1 MFPVYCGTHRS
12 FSVYCFTCLTVLFSY
27 YFFFSLSAEYIP
39 VLLDGIVLGGIL
51 PKDAPEIVAQLRYL
65 KAASNNC
72 GLHAQGSS
80 TSSTDINT
88 VTVLSKN
95 KLLLDPTMEVAYIP
109 RLPYDCA
116 YPGVYLF
123 TQAGRMIR
131 PVLQLGTHY
140 VEWIGP
146 MEVSKYCNFC
156 NCSIGLCLQLEA
168 FFNMPLCSLY
178 HIFSTFSSSIH
189 NRANSTASVYG
200 DCLSEDRHPPRR
212 NHPH

>member
-1 MFPVYCGTHRS
+1 MCMSLFPKYCGRS
-12 FSVYCFTCLTVLFSY
+12 FTTTTRFFGVLFSHVSRVRVHFV
-27 YFFFSLSAEYIP
+27 FFFSFSAEYIP

-51 PKDAPEIVAQLRYL
+51 PKDAPEIVAQIRYL

-146 MEVSKYCNFC
+146 MEVSNVLLYFC
-156 NCSIGLCLQLEA
+156 KCSIGLCLQTEA
-168 FFNMPLCSLY
+168 FFNMPLCSLF
-178 HIFSTFSSSIH
+178 HTFLISLLLYTTHSK
-189 NRANSTASVYG
+189 RLWRLPA
-200 DCLSEDRHPPRR
+200 
-212 NHPH
+212 

>member
-1 MFPVYCGTHRS
+1 MIPQSFVSKPFLYNLFP
-12 FSVYCFTCLTVLFSY
+12 L
-27 YFFFSLSAEYIP
+27 LSIDTLSQDYIP

-95 KLLLDPTMEVAYIP
+95 RLLLDPTMEIAYIP

-146 MEVSKYCNFC
+146 MEVLLLFLLVL
-156 NCSIGLCLQLEA
+156 LCKC
-168 FFNMPLCSLY
+168 F
-178 HIFSTFSSSIH
+178 
-189 NRANSTASVYG
+189 VV
-200 DCLSEDRHPPRR
+200 
-212 NHPH
+212 

>member
-1 MFPVYCGTHRS
+1 MCSMTTNQTTIDKLATRLPASWVHEISAQEHFILLSIFFLVRFSSISLIVIVEGHTFFLIAS
-12 FSVYCFTCLTVLFSY
+12 FLTLFLHI
-27 YFFFSLSAEYIP
+27 FHVGLSADYIP

-88 VTVLSKN
+88 VNVLSKN

-146 MEVSKYCNFC
+146 MEVSNEILFSFK
-156 NCSIGLCLQLEA
+156 IIIKD
-168 FFNMPLCSLY
+168 P
-178 HIFSTFSSSIH
+178 IF
-189 NRANSTASVYG
+189 
-200 DCLSEDRHPPRR
+200 EK
-212 NHPH
+212 

>member
-1 MFPVYCGTHRS
+1 MFTSNSLISHS
-12 FSVYCFTCLTVLFSY
+12 M
-27 YFFFSLSAEYIP
+27 FFFSPDYIP

-146 MEVSKYCNFC
+146 MEVR
-156 NCSIGLCLQLEA
+156 
-168 FFNMPLCSLY
+168 FFNINSQCSNFILPSRIWNG
-178 HIFSTFSSSIH
+178 HISFYFPFLIFLQSYLSCSFP
-189 NRANSTASVYG
+189 TASVYG
-200 DCLSEDRHPPRR
+200 DCLPEDRHPSRR
-212 NHPH
+212 DHAH